1 MAENSSGNGTK
12 KYLGSDGLIRL
23 VANII
28 AKLNTKADANHTHAV
43 DSALST
49 TSTNPVQNKVI
60 KTQLDA
66 LDDSIDLINTNLDKK
81 MNKSEPSGTGSF
93 SMNRASGSTVG
104 TFSFAEGISGKA
116 TAQASHAEGWNC
128 TASGTASHAEGYGN
142 TASASRAHAEGYYTT
157 ASGVSSH
164 SQGSNTTASG
174 INSHAEGNGTTAN
187 SRSQHVQGEYNV
199 LDTASDERGT
209 YAHIVGNGT
218 NTSRSNAHTLD
229 WSGNAW
235 FKGNVYIGGTKQSE
249 GSELAKVSYVDE
261 TASDINASLRGKA
274 DSSHNHDSS
283 YYKKSEIDSKVST
296 INSALSGKSDSG
308 HNHDS
313 SYYTKTQVDSTVSDL
328 EDTIAG
334 KAESSHTHT
343 IANVSGLQSAL
354 DAKAASGHKHTVSQ
368 ITDITA
374 TAEELNYMDGVT
386 SNVQTQLDN
395 LSSSVA
401 GKANSSHSH
410 TITASATDDDVVV
423 LTGTNGTNKVS
434 YSASHA
440 NSGVTAGTYKSV
452 TVNAKGHVTGGTNPN
467 SLSGYGITDAYT
479 KTQVDS
485 TVSNLEDAIA
495 GKSATGHG
503 HAISDVTNLQ
513 STLDSKAASGHTH
526 SAATTSA
533 AGFMSAADK
542 TKLNGIATGAN
553 KYTLPVANSSSIGG
567 VKSGTDISVD
577 SSGNVSVN
585 NDSHTH
591 SASTITSVNAS
602 VITGVLSSS
611 QLPSYVDDVIEG
623 YLSSSKFYKTK
634 NSDGTYS
641 TEITGEAGKIYT
653 DLNTNKVY
661 RWSGSAYVVISDTI
675 TLGETSSTAYRG
687 DRGKIAY
694 NHSQATG
701 NPHGTTIAQISGLQ
715 SQLDSKASSSH
726 THNYAGSSSAGGSAT
741 SAVKLDTSAG
751 SATQPVYFADGKPVK
766 TTYTL
771 GASVP
776 SGAKFTDTTY
786 SAATTS
792 AAGLMS
798 AADKTKLNGI
808 ATGAEVNQN
817 AFAKVVVGETEIVA
831 DAKSDSLSLVAGSNV
846 TLTPNASND
855 SVTITAKDTVYTHPA
870 SGVTAGTYKSVTVN
884 AAGHVTGGSNPT
896 TLSGYG
902 ITDAAAKS
910 HTHTVSQITDLTA
923 TAAELNKLDGVT
935 ATTAELN
942 YVDGVTSN
950 IQSQLNSKQAS
961 VTGGASTITSSNLT
975 ASRAL
980 VSNSSGKV
988 AVSDVTSTELGYLDG
1003 VTSNVQSQLNGKAA
1017 SGHTHNYAGSSS
1029 AGGAATSAN
1038 KLATARTIS
1047 LTGDVAGS
1055 VSFDGSA
1062 NASITTTATALHGV
1076 TTAGTGAAYTATV
1089 SGITELTAGVSFIM
1103 IPHTNSTTTTP
1114 TLNVN
1119 SLGAKGLRMRGSSGT
1134 GTAMSASL
1142 AAWVASGRPVQVTY
1156 NGIYWVTEAARPSA
1170 SDLSGT
1176 VAVANGGT
1184 GATDAATARTNLGA
1198 AASDVITVSS
1208 TEPTSSTCML
1218 WVQV

>member
-66 LDDSIDLINTNLDKK
+66 LDNSIDSINTNLDNK
-81 MNKSEPSGTGSF
+81 MNKNGPVGEGSF

-157 ASGVSSH
+157 ASGASSH

-235 FKGNVYIGGTKQSE
+235 FRGNVYIGGTKQSE

-495 GKSATGHG
+495 GRCG
-503 HAISDVTNLQ
+503 
-513 STLDSKAASGHTH
+513 
-526 SAATTSA
+526 
-533 AGFMSAADK
+533 
-542 TKLNGIATGAN
+542 
-553 KYTLPVANSSSIGG
+553 
-567 VKSGTDISVD
+567 
-577 SSGNVSVN
+577 
-585 NDSHTH
+585 
-591 SASTITSVNAS
+591 
-602 VITGVLSSS
+602 VITK
-611 QLPSYVDDVIEG
+611 E
-623 YLSSSKFYKTK
+623 
-634 NSDGTYS
+634 
-641 TEITGEAGKIYT
+641 EI
-653 DLNTNKVY
+653 
-661 RWSGSAYVVISDTI
+661 
-675 TLGETSSTAYRG
+675 
-687 DRGKIAY
+687 
-694 NHSQATG
+694 
-701 NPHGTTIAQISGLQ
+701 
-715 SQLDSKASSSH
+715 DS
-726 THNYAGSSSAGGSAT
+726 
-741 SAVKLDTSAG
+741 
-751 SATQPVYFADGKPVK
+751 
-766 TTYTL
+766 
-771 GASVP
+771 
-776 SGAKFTDTTY
+776 
-786 SAATTS
+786 
-792 AAGLMS
+792 
-798 AADKTKLNGI
+798 
-808 ATGAEVNQN
+808 
-817 AFAKVVVGETEIVA
+817 AFA
-831 DAKSDSLSLVAGSNV
+831 
-846 TLTPNASND
+846 
-855 SVTITAKDTVYTHPA
+855 
-870 SGVTAGTYKSVTVN
+870 
-884 AAGHVTGGSNPT
+884 
-896 TLSGYG
+896 
-902 ITDAAAKS
+902 
-910 HTHTVSQITDLTA
+910 
-923 TAAELNKLDGVT
+923 
-935 ATTAELN
+935 
-942 YVDGVTSN
+942 
-950 IQSQLNSKQAS
+950 
-961 VTGGASTITSSNLT
+961 
-975 ASRAL
+975 
-980 VSNSSGKV
+980 
-988 AVSDVTSTELGYLDG
+988 AVFG
-1003 VTSNVQSQLNGKAA
+1003 
-1017 SGHTHNYAGSSS
+1017 
-1029 AGGAATSAN
+1029 
-1038 KLATARTIS
+1038 
-1047 LTGDVAGS
+1047 
-1055 VSFDGSA
+1055 
-1062 NASITTTATALHGV
+1062 
-1076 TTAGTGAAYTATV
+1076 
-1089 SGITELTAGVSFIM
+1089 
-1103 IPHTNSTTTTP
+1103 
-1114 TLNVN
+1114 
-1119 SLGAKGLRMRGSSGT
+1119 
-1134 GTAMSASL
+1134 
-1142 AAWVASGRPVQVTY
+1142 
-1156 NGIYWVTEAARPSA
+1156 
-1170 SDLSGT
+1170 
-1176 VAVANGGT
+1176 
-1184 GATDAATARTNLGA
+1184 
-1198 AASDVITVSS
+1198 
-1208 TEPTSSTCML
+1208 
-1218 WVQV
+1218 

>member
-49 TSTNPVQNKVI
+49 TSTNPVQNKVV

-66 LDDSIDLINTNLDKK
+66 LDSSIDSINTNLDNK
-81 MNKSEPSGTGSF
+81 MNKVGPVGEGSF

-157 ASGVSSH
+157 ASGASSH

-452 TVNAKGHVTGGTNPN
+452 TVNAQGHVTSGSNPTT
-467 SLSGYGITDAYT
+467 LSGYGITDAYT

-485 TVSNLEDAIA
+485 TVSDLEDAIA

-513 STLDSKAASGHTH
+513 STLDSKAASNHTH

-602 VITGVLSSS
+602 AITGVLSSS

-687 DRGKIAY
+687 DRGKVAY

-786 SAATTS
+786 GAATTS

-846 TLTPNASND
+846 TLTPNAAND

-988 AVSDVTSTELGYLDG
+988 AVSDVTSTELSYLDG

-1089 SGITELTAGVSFIM
+1089 SGIIELTAGVSFIM

-1134 GTAMSASL
+1134 GTAMSASF

-1176 VAVANGGT
+1176 IETDQIADGAVTAAKLDSSVGT
-1184 GATDAATARTNLGA
+1184 IA
-1198 AASDVITVSS
+1198 VSS
-1208 TEPTSSTCML
+1208 TEPTSSSVMM
-1218 WVQV
+1218 WIQV